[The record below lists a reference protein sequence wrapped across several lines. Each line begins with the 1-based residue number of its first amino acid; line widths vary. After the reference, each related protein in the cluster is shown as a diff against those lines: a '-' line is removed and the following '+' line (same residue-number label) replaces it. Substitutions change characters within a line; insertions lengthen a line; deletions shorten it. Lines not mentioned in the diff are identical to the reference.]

1 MTHYPE
7 SDIDFHFAASD
18 WAVCRYDQHRYFKG
32 WSGRGL
38 KGVDFIAVWQQ
49 NKLLLMEVK
58 NYNQRPSG
66 KGGQTADVIRADPAI
81 LSDAFA
87 EKIADTLTAIDA
99 IRQYRQRRWWRRLAS
114 WWFRRRPARS
124 SETAF
129 WVRVC
134 ELAAAPENCIAVLW
148 LEGKDLDT
156 SFRQTLEKRLSHEL
170 SALAAQVVI
179 CDANS
184 NPFVQN
190 GLTATRSV

>member
-7 SDIDFHFAASD
+7 SDIDFHFAATD

-58 NYNQRPSG
+58 NYNRRPNG

-87 EKIADTLTAIDA
+87 EKIADTLTSIDA
-99 IRQYRQRRWWRRLAS
+99 IRQYWQR
-114 WWFRRRPARS
+114 
-124 SETAF
+124 
-129 WVRVC
+129 
-134 ELAAAPENCIAVLW
+134 
-148 LEGKDLDT
+148 
-156 SFRQTLEKRLSHEL
+156 
-170 SALAAQVVI
+170 
-179 CDANS
+179 
-184 NPFVQN
+184 
-190 GLTATRSV
+190 